1 MVGVGGEHYSMMR
14 CNQCRHE
21 LPDGS
26 LFCDACGASLLP
38 GAPDS
43 GNVTPQAQAP
53 VRVGGIDPASLSA
66 NGVGAQ
72 VKGPG
77 GLSWIRQT
85 MPPQLPRTD
94 VTPATPLPAQQRQ
107 PAAGPGPNRLQSD
120 KQSGAGVMVTHP
132 RIRLRLM
139 NGKAFELAGKQNYVI
154 GRRDPN
160 GQMPDVDLT
169 DWNGAACGVSRQHAA
184 IHVTAEGV
192 SIEDLESLNETIRNG
207 YRLLPHQ
214 RYPLQDGDE
223 LRLGSIALLVV
234 IS

>member
-1 MVGVGGEHYSMMR
+1 MMR

-38 GAPDS
+38 GAPDPS
-43 GNVTPQAQAP
+43 NGTPNAP
-53 VRVGGIDPASLSA
+53 ARVDGSDPASLPRAEHFASA
-66 NGVGAQ
+66 NGAAGQ
-72 VKGPG
+72 IKGPG
-77 GLSWIRQT
+77 GLSWIRPT

-94 VTPATPLPAQQRQ
+94 VTPATPLPAQPRQ
-107 PAAGPGPNRLQSD
+107 QASFGGAFSHQSD
-120 KQSGAGVMVTHP
+120 AHAHGGVATTQL

-139 NGKAFELAGKQNYVI
+139 NGKAFELAGKQDYII

-160 GQMPDVDLT
+160 GKMPDVDLT
-169 DWNGAACGVSRQHAA
+169 DWNGAASGVSRQHAA

-207 YRLLPHQ
+207 YRLLPRQ

>member
-1 MVGVGGEHYSMMR
+1 MMR

-38 GAPDS
+38 GAPDPS
-43 GNVTPQAQAP
+43 NAAPIALARMDGSEPAFLPRAQHS
-53 VRVGGIDPASLSA
+53 AST
-66 NGVGAQ
+66 NGAAGQMKA
-72 VKGPG
+72 PG
-77 GLSWIRQT
+77 GLSWIRPT

-94 VTPATPLPAQQRQ
+94 VTPATPLPAQPRQ
-107 PAAGPGPNRLQSD
+107 PASPGGPYTLQSD
-120 KQSGAGVMVTHP
+120 KQSHAGTAATQS

-139 NGKAFELAGKQNYVI
+139 NGKAFELTGKQDYVI

-160 GQMPDVDLT
+160 GTMPDVDLT
-169 DWNGAACGVSRQHAA
+169 DWNGAASGVSRQHAA

>member
-1 MVGVGGEHYSMMR
+1 MMR

-38 GAPDS
+38 GAPDPS
-43 GNVTPQAQAP
+43 TATPSIPA
-53 VRVGGIDPASLSA
+53 RMDGSDPASFARAEYSA
-66 NGVGAQ
+66 NANGAAGQ
-72 VKGPG
+72 MKGPG
-77 GLSWIRQT
+77 GLSWIRPT

-94 VTPATPLPAQQRQ
+94 VTPATPLPAHSRQ
-107 PAAGPGPNRLQSD
+107 PASPGGPFTLQSD
-120 KQSGAGVMVTHP
+120 KQSHAGVAVTQP

-160 GQMPDVDLT
+160 GMMPDVDLT
-169 DWNGAACGVSRQHAA
+169 DWNGAASGVSRQHAA
-184 IHVTAEGV
+184 IHITAEGV

>member
-1 MVGVGGEHYSMMR
+1 MMR

-43 GNVTPQAQAP
+43 SNAAP
-53 VRVGGIDPASLSA
+53 HALARVRGIDPTSLGRAEASAGA
-66 NGVGAQ
+66 NIGAAS

-77 GLSWIRQT
+77 GLSWIRHT
-85 MPPQLPRTD
+85 TPPQLPRTD
-94 VTPATPLPAQQRQ
+94 LTPATPLPAQPRPQ
-107 PAAGPGPNRLQSD
+107 AGAGSLHMLQSD
-120 KQSGAGVMVTHP
+120 QQKHSDGAATRRRV
-132 RIRLRLM
+132 RLRLM
-139 NGKAFELAGKQNYVI
+139 NGKAFELAGKLDYVI

-184 IHVTAEGV
+184 IHISADGV
-192 SIEDLESLNETIRNG
+192 SVEDLESLNETIRNG

-214 RYPLQDGDE
+214 RYPLEDGDE

>member
-1 MVGVGGEHYSMMR
+1 MMR
-14 CNQCRHE
+14 CTQCRHE

-43 GNVTPQAQAP
+43 SNGAP
-53 VRVGGIDPASLSA
+53 RPLTHVGGSDPASLARAQSPAANA
-66 NGVGAQ
+66 NGAAQAQ
-72 VKGPG
+72 VPG
-77 GLSWIRQT
+77 GQSRMRHT
-85 MPPQLPRTD
+85 MTPQLPRAD
-94 VTPATPLPAQQRQ
+94 ATPAMPVPTQPRAQASNGI
-107 PAAGPGPNRLQSD
+107 PYKLQAD
-120 KQSGAGVMVTHP
+120 NQAHPAGVATKW

-139 NGKAFELAGKQNYVI
+139 NGKAFELAGKNDYVI

-160 GQMPDVDLT
+160 APTPDVDLT
-169 DWNGAACGVSRQHAA
+169 DWNGAASGVSRQHAA
-184 IHVTAEGV
+184 IHVSSEGV

-223 LRLGSIALLVV
+223 LRLGSISLLVV